1 MKRKPIILTRRII
14 LPEVH
19 RIISKL
25 ERLVYSVHEMKHWHL
40 IKKSTKFETNQ
51 EKQMNTNLI
60 NINFIKHVCLLLMI
74 SGRLT
79 TLNTIG

>member
-40 IKKSTKFETNQ
+40 IKRVQNLKLIKKSK
-51 EKQMNTNLI
+51 
-60 NINFIKHVCLLLMI
+60 
-74 SGRLT
+74 
-79 TLNTIG
+79 